1 MVGGFNTECKYY
13 SDWGPPVQKGPVC
26 CQLCLTYGRLDRLR
40 QKGTVPSLQAL
51 GQIVNNYFSQVIN
64 IRDSIVTSKP
74 QRFTSTNDQT
84 VYTHTPVVVTLTAGE
99 LRHFYS
105 HYFSCAFITYLCT
118 FQRNSIL
125 IRYFGGCFGL
135 KIQHINA
142 IQGHSVVFQVSL
154 EVSL

>member
-1 MVGGFNTECKYY
+1 MQILYIVTGDHLYKRSQCVVSCASHMAG
-13 SDWGPPVQKGPVC
+13 
-26 CQLCLTYGRLDRLR
+26 LTGSGRRGRSPLSKH
-40 QKGTVPSLQAL
+40 QL